1 MVIKTDS
8 ILKQVLERIKPNDRE
23 LTEIKKSLDETLEAI
38 KRRLKILKINAEVF
52 VGGSFA
58 KKTIIK
64 KDKYD
69 IDIFL
74 RFPKEYKD
82 ELSSSTKKILSG
94 IKNVLLVHGSRD
106 YFRISKSKDLYFE
119 IIPVLKVNNP
129 KEAENITDLS
139 YSHVKY
145 INKKANP
152 KLLDEIRLAKAFC
165 HANHSYGAESYVHG
179 FSGYS
184 LELLIC
190 HYGSF
195 IKFAKAVSKTGAEK
209 LFIDIEKH
217 YKNKQSILMDLNS
230 SKLTSPI
237 ILIDPTYKQRNALA
251 TLSKETFEK
260 FKKVCGDF
268 IKNPKKE
275 AFEFKP
281 IDFNKLREDA
291 RKKKL
296 DFVLINAKTDRQ
308 TGDIA
313 GSKLLKFYEHLAD
326 EIGKFFEIK
335 KKAFEYDNK
344 KSATYFLAV
353 KKRKELLITGP
364 RVNDEKNVEKFK
376 KKHKKTNV
384 KSGRV
389 CAREKIDFGLK
400 EFLEMWK
407 KKNQERIKEMYITKV
422 EMK

>member
-1 MVIKTDS
+1 M
-8 ILKQVLERIKPNDRE
+8 
-23 LTEIKKSLDETLEAI
+23 
-38 KRRLKILKINAEVF
+38 KIDAEVF
-52 VGGSFA
+52 VGGSYA
-58 KKTIIK
+58 KKTLMR
-64 KDKYD
+64 KDDYD
-69 IDIFL
+69 VDIFL
-74 RFPKEYKD
+74 RFDSKYDEKEIAK
-82 ELSSSTKKILSG
+82 LAGKILSG
-94 IKNVLLVHGSRD
+94 FKGILVIHGSRD
-106 YFRISKSKDLYFE
+106 YYKLDINERIFFE
-119 IIPVLKVNNP
+119 IVPVVKVKNP
-129 KEAENITDLS
+129 KESNNITDLS
-139 YSHVKY
+139 YFHVNY
-145 INKKANP
+145 INKKAKSK
-152 KLLDEIRLAKAFC
+152 KLLDEIILAKKFC
-165 HANHSYGAESYVHG
+165 YANKCYGAESYIKG
-179 FSGYS
+179 FSGYA
-184 LELLIC
+184 LELLVC
-190 HYGSF
+190 YYGSF
-195 IKFAKAVSKTGAEK
+195 VKFVKAMANAKNQVV
-209 LFIDIEKH
+209 IDIEKH
-217 YKNKQSILMDLNS
+217 HKNKQAILMDLNS
-230 SKLTSPI
+230 SKLQSPI